1 MIYENAK
8 TLSDEQ
14 SVANLIA
21 TLWHVRMTKP
31 PGYGRDRIIH
41 DSEGRPIGV
50 LEIKVRTNAWRR
62 YPTYMIDL
70 AKVAGMR
77 SEVERGDAG
86 PPRAAG
92 GAALLAANK
101 PETASTLQV
110 FPESDCT
117 RIVSLNCPFESV
129 VALFLQ
135 TQGSVMDITGVQ
147 RENGDTVTFTV
158 QNPVLAHSSV
168 AEN

>member
-77 SEVERGDAG
+77 SEVERGMV
-86 PPRAAG
+86 
-92 GAALLAANK
+92 ALLAVKFTDWLGYVDMTEWRWIDGK
-101 PETASTLQV
+101 PDGFAVATGGRRDRNDPNDIDRCV
-110 FPESDCT
+110 FIPID
-117 RIVSLNCPFESV
+117 RFVSAQYPPRWRY
-129 VALFLQ
+129 
-135 TQGSVMDITGVQ
+135 T
-147 RENGDTVTFTV
+147 
-158 QNPVLAHSSV
+158 
-168 AEN
+168 